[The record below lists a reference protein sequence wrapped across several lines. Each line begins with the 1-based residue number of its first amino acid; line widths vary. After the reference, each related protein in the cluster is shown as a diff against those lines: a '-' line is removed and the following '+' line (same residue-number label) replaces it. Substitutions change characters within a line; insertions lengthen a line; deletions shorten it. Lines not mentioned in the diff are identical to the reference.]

1 MKSFVHFFAVILFT
15 IMASAIVYA
24 GGPLSTLNGIAVRYQ
39 SNSITYKL
47 DLGPLG
53 IFTSTQAQALA
64 NSSFKAWDDVVTS
77 NVTFQHT
84 DADILPVD
92 VNGTNYLNYTT
103 LTDFKYDGINPIIFD
118 SDGTITEALFGTG
131 ASTSVIGFAGS
142 GDQNNDGYY
151 DEGEA
156 VMNGVFADGSI
167 NSFSLDEWKA
177 TFVHEFGHFLGLD
190 HTQINGEYENVA
202 NKTIYIPTMYP
213 FSTAND
219 VPLGDLNPD
228 DYAAISALYPDPTFA
243 ATTGKI
249 SGSVTRANASVV
261 RGANVIAISTLADSL
276 MNQVSSITDYYV
288 QNNGNYTVVG
298 LTPGSYVIRI
308 EPINPSFTGGSRV
321 GPYTADLTDL
331 SFINPVTLEY
341 YNGANESGDPAIDNP
356 QQKTPVAVTAGATA
370 AGINLIANAKPAGA
384 PLLVEDFNF
393 SGLLTANGWS
403 IHSGTTNFLSTTT
416 GLTYAGYTGS
426 GVGNAVLVSNL
437 GGEDV
442 NKGFDEQSTNST
454 SIYSSLMVNVNDAA
468 TAKSGD
474 YFFHIGNRASPTSFT
489 TFSARIF
496 ARIVS
501 SNVNFGISNTSTVTY
516 GTTNYS
522 KNTVYLLVAKYTINT
537 AGNDEV
543 KLWVTAS
550 GVPTSEVNAG
560 TAEVT
565 NTTTAGKDTINAVA
579 IRQGAIAQPQLVL
592 DGIRI
597 GTQWPGT
604 PTSVKNIASA
614 MVPTSIELFQN
625 YPNPFNPTTAIRF
638 ALPSSEMVKLKIFDV
653 LGREIARLAEGRFE
667 AGVHEVRFD
676 AQQLSSGTY
685 FYSLE
690 AGTHRE
696 IKKMSLLK

>member
-1 MKSFVHFFAVILFT
+1 MKSFVHFFAVLLFT
-15 IMASAIVYA
+15 IISSAIVYA

-39 SNSITYKL
+39 SSSIAYKL
-47 DLGPLG
+47 DRGPFG
-53 IFTSTQAQALA
+53 IYTSAQAQTLA
-64 NSSFKAWDDVVTS
+64 NASFKVWDDVATS

-84 DADILPVD
+84 AADTLLVD
-92 VNGTNYLNYTT
+92 VNGSNYLQYTT

-118 SDGTITEALFGTG
+118 SDGAITDSLFGAG
-131 ASTSVIGFAGS
+131 SSASIIGFAGS

-156 VMNGVFADGSI
+156 VMNGKFADGSAT
-167 NSFSLDEWKA
+167 SFTLAEWKS

-190 HTQINGEYENVA
+190 HTQINGEFVNDA
-202 NKTIYIPTMYP
+202 TKTIYIPTMYP
-213 FSTAND
+213 TATAND

-228 DYAAISALYPDPTFA
+228 DIAAISALYPDPTFA
-243 ATTGKI
+243 TATGKI

-261 RGANVIAISTLADSL
+261 RGANVIAISTGADSI

-288 QNNGNYTVVG
+288 QNNGNYIVVG

-308 EPINPSFTGGSRV
+308 EPINPSFTGGSGV

-341 YNGANESGDPAIDNP
+341 YNGANESGNPVTDNP
-356 QQKTPVAVTAGATA
+356 QEKTPIAVTAGATT

-384 PLLVEDFNF
+384 PLLVDDFNF
-393 SGLLTANGWS
+393 PGLLTANGWS
-403 IHSGTTNFLSTTT
+403 THSGTTNFLTTTT
-416 GLTYAGYTGS
+416 GLSYAGFPGS

-442 NKGFDEQSTNST
+442 NKGFDKQSTNGV
-454 SIYSSLMVNVNDAA
+454 SIYSSLLVNVNDAA
-468 TAKSGD
+468 IAKTGD
-474 YFFHIGNRASPTSFT
+474 YFFHIGNRTSPTSFT
-489 TFSARIF
+489 TFSARIL

-565 NTTTAGKDTINAVA
+565 NTTTAGQDTINAVA
-579 IRQGAIAQPQLVL
+579 IRQGATAQPQLVL

-625 YPNPFNPTTAIRF
+625 YPNPFNPTTSIRF

-667 AGVHEVRFD
+667 AGIHEVRFD
-676 AQQLSSGTY
+676 ANQLSSGTY
-685 FYSLE
+685 FYFLE